1 MVTLASL
8 LSPGERWVVTSKN
21 CHNPYCRCCGGI
33 RAARNRWWRC
43 EVDLIHENWSSE
55 VTERAVFSLSGAR
68 SRLYGCALPSLVP
81 VRIVSIIFGFHIYI
95 IHSGRIWTGH
105 GDYQVRRF
113 FVTGMKFWLREGF
126 TFRRA
131 SDRVTHEARWKLKP
145 SEFVWYSKQRTW
157 RNWNVP
163 GGVEVLHHDLYTAA
177 SSRTI
182 NGPQGRSII
191 QQKMWYIQYI
201 IFFVNRILRNWY
213 NACRLTKLPASN
225 ENSPVSCHA
234 HACTWRRG
242 GMHVQIIVLYCQWA
256 SIPKVL
262 SRTLSE

>member
-1 MVTLASL
+1 
-8 LSPGERWVVTSKN
+8 
-21 CHNPYCRCCGGI
+21 
-33 RAARNRWWRC
+33 
-43 EVDLIHENWSSE
+43 
-55 VTERAVFSLSGAR
+55 
-68 SRLYGCALPSLVP
+68 
-81 VRIVSIIFGFHIYI
+81 
-95 IHSGRIWTGH
+95 
-105 GDYQVRRF
+105 
-113 FVTGMKFWLREGF
+113 MKFWLREGF

-163 GGVEVLHHDLYTAA
+163 GGVEELHHDLYTAA

-201 IFFVNRILRNWY
+201 IFFVNRILRNCGTTHAGWQ
-213 NACRLTKLPASN
+213 NCRRRMKIHPLAVTHM
-225 ENSPVSCHA
+225 HA
-234 HACTWRRG
+234 PG
-242 GMHVQIIVLYCQWA
+242 GGVGWDARSDYRTVLYCQWA